1 MAMRVFLALLIAAA
15 SFAPQAAYA
24 QKAAG
29 SSYEIEVCNNTNA
42 DVYFAIGYMP
52 LGTDELRSEG
62 WRTIR
67 ARTCT
72 IQGET
77 SNSYFYGY
85 AEEVT
90 GDGTWGGNFAHCVI
104 RPGPFDFP
112 MRGMCSRAGAAEI
125 QMIEL
130 RANDSTYGGRFT
142 WNLNY

>member
-1 MAMRVFLALLIAAA
+1 MRLFLFALLVATA
-15 SFAPQAAYA
+15 SFAAQEAHA
-24 QKAAG
+24 QKAG
-29 SSYEIEVCNNTNA
+29 GDTYRIEVCNNTNT

-52 LGTDELRSEG
+52 VGGNELRSEG

-67 ARTCT
+67 ARTCS

-77 SNSYFYGY
+77 SHRFFYGY

-90 GDGTWGGNFAHCVI
+90 GGGTWGGNFAHCVV
-104 RPGPFDFP
+104 RPGPFDYP
-112 MRGMCSRAGAAEI
+112 MRGMCSRPGAAEI

-130 RANDSTYGGRFT
+130 EANDATYGGRFT